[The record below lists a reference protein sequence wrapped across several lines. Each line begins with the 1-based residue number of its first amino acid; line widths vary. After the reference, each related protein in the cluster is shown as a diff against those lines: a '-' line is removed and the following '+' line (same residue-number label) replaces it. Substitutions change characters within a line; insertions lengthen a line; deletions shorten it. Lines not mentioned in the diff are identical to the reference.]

1 VHRDPEPVAGRMTV
15 EAVRRRMA
23 DTSPAARL
31 FGIRMLEVE
40 PGSTLVEMSCRE
52 DFINYGGVV
61 HGGVITA
68 LADSAMGSSL
78 ATLTPD
84 GTRQVSFDLK
94 LSIISAA
101 HAGETLRARGRVIHA
116 GRRTGVCE
124 ATVTGPDGRLV
135 AKATGSFAVYPPK
148 EESGA

>member
-1 VHRDPEPVAGRMTV
+1 MTV
-15 EAVRRRMA
+15 EQVKRRMEGVV
-23 DTSPAARL
+23 SPASRL
-31 FGIRMLEVE
+31 FGFEMVEVE
-40 PGSTLVEMSCRE
+40 EGTTLVQLYCRDE
-52 DFINYGGVV
+52 FINFGGIV

-94 LSIISAA
+94 LTIISAA
-101 HAGETLRARGRVIHA
+101 QAGETLRARGRVLHA
-116 GRRTGVCE
+116 GRRTAVCE
-124 ATVTGPDGRLV
+124 AEVRSAADDRLV

-148 EESGA
+148 EDSKP

>member
-1 VHRDPEPVAGRMTV
+1 MTIERVRERMSG
-15 EAVRRRMA
+15 M
-23 DTSPAARL
+23 TSPAARL
-31 FGIRMLEVE
+31 FGIRLIEVAD
-40 PGSTLVEMSCRE
+40 GTTVVEMDCRD

-78 ATLTPD
+78 TTLMPD

-94 LSIISAA
+94 LTITSAA
-101 HAGETLRARGRVIHA
+101 NAGETLQARGRVIHA
-116 GRRTGVCE
+116 GRRTAVCE
-124 ATVTGPDGRLV
+124 ATVTGPDDRLV

-148 EESGA
+148 EDSST

>member
-1 VHRDPEPVAGRMTV
+1 MKGQ
-15 EAVRRRMA
+15 
-23 DTSPAARL
+23 TSPASRF
-31 FGIRMLEVE
+31 FGIRMVE
-40 PGSTLVEMSCRE
+40 AEEGSTLAELDCRE
-52 DFINYGGVV
+52 EFINYGGVV

-78 ATLTPD
+78 ATLMPD

-94 LSIISAA
+94 LTIISAA
-101 HAGETLRARGRVIHA
+101 QVGETLQARGRVIHA

-148 EESGA
+148 EQSGA

>member
-1 VHRDPEPVAGRMTV
+1 MSLEQVRQRMHGAG
-15 EAVRRRMA
+15 
-23 DTSPAARL
+23 SPATRF
-31 FGIRMLEVE
+31 FGIRLLRADE
-40 PGSTLVEMSCRE
+40 GSTTVEMDCRE
-52 DFINYGGVV
+52 EFINFGGVV

-94 LSIISAA
+94 VTLVSSAQ
-101 HAGETLRARGRVIHA
+101 AGETLTAQGRVIHA

-124 ATVTGPDGRLV
+124 ARVEGPGGRLV
-135 AKATGSFAVYPPK
+135 ATATGSFAVYPPK
-148 EESGA
+148 